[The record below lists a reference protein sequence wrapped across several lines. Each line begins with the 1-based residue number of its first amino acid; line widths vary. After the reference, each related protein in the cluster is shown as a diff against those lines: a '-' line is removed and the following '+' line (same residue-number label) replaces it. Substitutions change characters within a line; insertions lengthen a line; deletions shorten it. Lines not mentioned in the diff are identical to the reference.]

1 MLKVWLVTRP
11 PAALRCPAMMPDGQ
25 RPASHPEPIDPI
37 RFEVVRNALT
47 SATEEMAATIRR
59 AAYSTNIKT
68 RADFSCCFLDR
79 ELRVVAQSFAQP
91 IHLGNLSNL
100 VPNAVRQYGAERL
113 VDGDMVIVND
123 PYLANIHLNDI
134 TVFAPVVI
142 DGTLVGYL
150 ANLAH
155 HVDVGGGAPASIA
168 ATREIFQEGVRI
180 PPVRLVAGGV
190 VVDDVFRLILA
201 QIRSTRETTGDLRAQ
216 IAANITGRR
225 RVAELVEALGSDEVD
240 RYTAALI
247 DYTRRR
253 TQHEVARLPRG
264 EFVAETSLD
273 SDGFGGPP
281 VRLRVS
287 IRVDDDGVLFDF
299 TGSDPQRSAPVNST
313 YGPTYSACAY
323 ALKALIDPDI
333 PVNSGFYESVRVIAP
348 EGTVVHALP
357 PAPAVGAGEV
367 NMRLCDLIFRAFAEA
382 LPERVPA
389 AGKGIMCHAG
399 FGGIDPRSG
408 EYYCVLETLAGGY
421 GGRAALDGPDAVQAH
436 TQNTENAPIE
446 ETEAGYP
453 IRIARYELVPDSEGA
468 GRTRGGL
475 GLRRDYEFPDHGVSF
490 SVLADRD
497 LTGAWGVF
505 GGEPGRRARYVVNPG
520 PDETVLDSKV
530 TVQLRPG
537 DLVSYET
544 PGGGGYGPPAERD
557 PELVLRDVRDGKV
570 SLERARSVYGV
581 AIDAA
586 AWQVD
591 VAATASLRGAGS
603 RGEDSAT

>member
-1 MLKVWLVTRP
+1 MTT
-11 PAALRCPAMMPDGQ
+11 A
-25 RPASHPEPIDPI
+25 IDPI

-79 ELRVVAQSFAQP
+79 HLRVVAQSFAQP

-100 VPNAVRQYGAERL
+100 VPNAIRRYGAERL
-113 VDGDMVIVND
+113 VDGDMIIVND

-142 DGTLVGYL
+142 DGELVGYL

-180 PPVRLVAGGV
+180 PPIRLVAGGE
-190 VVDDVFRLILA
+190 VVDDVFQLILA

-216 IAANITGRR
+216 IAANVTGRR
-225 RVAELVEALGSDEVD
+225 RIVELIESLGRDEVERYVEELIAYTGRRTRHEIEALPHGVF
-240 RYTAALI
+240 R
-247 DYTRRR
+247 
-253 TQHEVARLPRG
+253 
-264 EFVAETSLD
+264 AETHLD

-281 VRLRVS
+281 VRLSVT
-287 IRVDDDGVLFDF
+287 ITVDDDGALFDF
-299 TGSDPQRSAPVNST
+299 TGCDRQRAAPVNST
-313 YGPTYSACAY
+313 FGPTYSACAY

-333 PVNSGFYESVRVIAP
+333 PVNSGFYEFVRVIAP
-348 EGTVVHALP
+348 EGSVVNALP
-357 PAPAVGAGEV
+357 PSPAVGAGEV
-367 NMRLCDLIFRAFAEA
+367 NQRLNDLIFLAFSQA
-382 LPERVPA
+382 LPDRVPA
-389 AGKGIMCHAG
+389 ASKGIMCHAG

-421 GGRAALDGPDAVQAH
+421 GARATRDGPDAIQPH

-453 IRIARYELVPDSEGA
+453 IRIARYELVEDLDGP
-468 GRTRGGL
+468 GRMRGGL
-475 GLRRDYEFPDHGVSF
+475 GLRRDYEFPDHSVSF

-497 LTGAWGVF
+497 LTGPWGLL
-505 GGEPGRRARYVVNPG
+505 GGEPGRRARYIVNPG
-520 PDETVLDSKV
+520 PDEVVLDSKI
-530 TVQLRPG
+530 TIQLQPG
-537 DLVSYET
+537 DVVRYET
-544 PGGGGYGPPAERD
+544 PGGGGYGRPFERD
-557 PELVLRDVRDGKV
+557 PDLVLRDVRDGKV
-570 SLERARSVYGV
+570 SPARAASAYGV
-581 AIDAA
+581 VIDPTDRIVDAA
-586 AWQVD
+586 A
-591 VAATASLRGAGS
+591 TADLRSERALDGGGG
-603 RGEDSAT
+603 R

>member
-1 MLKVWLVTRP
+1 
-11 PAALRCPAMMPDGQ
+11 MP
-25 RPASHPEPIDPI
+25 SVEIDPI

-79 ELRVVAQSFAQP
+79 QLRVVAQSFAQP

-100 VPNAVRQYGAERL
+100 VPNAVRQYGADRL

-134 TVFAPVVI
+134 TVLAPVVI
-142 DGTLVGYL
+142 DGELIGYL

-155 HVDVGGGAPASIA
+155 HVDVGGGAPASMGV
-168 ATREIFQEGVRI
+168 TREIFQEGVRI
-180 PPVRLVAGGV
+180 PPVRIVAGGEI
-190 VVDDVFRLILA
+190 VDDVFKLILA

-225 RVAELVEALGSDEVD
+225 RIADLVDAIGRAELERYVEE
-240 RYTAALI
+240 LI
-247 DYTRRR
+247 AYTRRR
-253 TQHEVARLPRG
+253 TRHEVAQLPRG
-264 EFVAETSLD
+264 EYTADTSLD
-273 SDGFGGPP
+273 SDGFGGSP
-281 VRLRVS
+281 VRLKVS
-287 IRVDDDGVLFDF
+287 ITVDDDGVLFDF
-299 TGSDPQRSAPVNST
+299 TGCDPQRAAPVNST

-323 ALKALIDPDI
+323 ALKALIDPDV
-333 PVNSGFYESVRVIAP
+333 PVNSGFYEFVRVIAP

-367 NMRLCDLIFRAFAEA
+367 NMRLVDLIFRAFADA
-382 LPERVPA
+382 LPGRVPA
-389 AGKGIMCHAG
+389 AAKGIMCHAG

-421 GGRAALDGPDAVQAH
+421 GGRATLDGPDAVQPH

-453 IRIARYELVPDSEGA
+453 IRIARYELVPDSDGA

-475 GLRRDYEFPDHGVSF
+475 GLRRDYEFPDHAVSF

-505 GGEPGRRARYVVNPG
+505 GGEPGRVARYVVNPG
-520 PDETVLDSKV
+520 RPDERVLDSKQ

-544 PGGGGYGPPAERD
+544 PGGGGYGPPDERD
-557 PELVLRDVRDGKV
+557 PDLVLRDARDGKV
-570 SLERARSVYGV
+570 SVGRARSAYGV
-581 AIDAA
+581 V
-586 AWQVD
+586 VD
-591 VAATASLRGAGS
+591 PSDWTVDRAATAALRQARAAG
-603 RGEDSAT
+603 RGTPS